1 MDFENLLNFER
12 ASVATYYD
20 ADGVLQTAAIDEPR
34 LDHDP
39 VTLEPLGLLVE
50 EERTN
55 LFLHSDDPANAYWT
69 KASATV
75 EQSYFLN
82 GLSFFKLIDTT
93 SLSAHSLF
101 KSILGVPAGK
111 KYTMT
116 RIVRKGTIS
125 HVQLR
130 FIGPA
135 MDGVD
140 TGGLFNLN
148 DGSFSKI
155 GSAECSS
162 THVGGGYYRLLITA
176 TTKSSGDLWTYL
188 QLHNGATGFYE
199 GTGNGYIEF
208 AANSLEEGGFAT
220 SYIPTTVA
228 PVTRSPDI
236 CSVKSVDPWI
246 DQNEGTLYAHLNKKA
261 GSYVGNYLTLSDGT
275 ANNQVVI
282 KDRSVFYKET
292 NYIPSPFDPISW
304 SAADP
309 DGTKSN
315 ITLSNPSGN
324 SLVGDFNITS
334 GNYTFIATFS
344 SFNASIGEKMY
355 SCFIVKNV
363 SADNVFVRFQSDS
376 GTEDQTQISLSTL
389 TKVTGG
395 SDILVTALSD
405 GFSLLQVERVASA
418 NLVNADILVYANGD
432 GGQFYA
438 QAAFFGKANDWPA
451 IISDTNVIQA
461 GANNLTGAQSF
472 AAPLE
477 SGESK
482 LALSYDGSTY
492 SAAKDGVAFSG
503 VNTGVP
509 ALTDLYIGSGED
521 GSTRYFNG
529 HIIDAQYFPRKLDE
543 SELVDLT
550 T

>member
-39 VTLEPLGLLVE
+39 ATLEPLGLLVE

-55 LFLHSDDPANAYWT
+55 ILLNSDLPVDQSVTLAAGQYTLSTWGAGSVLIGAYGS
-69 KASATV
+69 AS
-75 EQSYFLN
+75 
-82 GLSFFKLIDTT
+82 
-93 SLSAHSLF
+93 
-101 KSILGVPAGK
+101 
-111 KYTMT
+111 
-116 RIVRKGTIS
+116 
-125 HVQLR
+125 
-130 FIGPA
+130 
-135 MDGVD
+135 
-140 TGGLFNLN
+140 
-148 DGSFSKI
+148 DGSPLTF
-155 GSAECSS
+155 
-162 THVGGGYYRLLITA
+162 TA
-176 TTKSSGDLWTYL
+176 TAGIYSVVTTGELERF
-188 QLHNGATGFYE
+188 QLEA
-199 GTGNGYIEF
+199 
-208 AANSLEEGGFAT
+208 GGFAT
-220 SYIPTTVA
+220 SYIPTTGA
-228 PVTRSPDI
+228 PVTRSPDV

-246 DQNEGTLYAHLNKKA
+246 DQNEGTLYVQLNKKA

-275 ANNQVVI
+275 ASNQVVI

-292 NYIPSPFDPISW
+292 NYMPSPFDPSGWSSDPSGAITNTTIANPCGESFVGFVDITGTGNFIVVESPVISMQSGENW
-304 SAADP
+304 FAATLFKDITNDYEFSFQSVNVSGEVSNNEIVLNPDLTVKINDP
-309 DGTKSN
+309 DLE
-315 ITLSNPSGN
+315 I
-324 SLVGDFNITS
+324 
-334 GNYTFIATFS
+334 
-344 SFNASIGEKMY
+344 
-355 SCFIVKNV
+355 
-363 SADNVFVRFQSDS
+363 R
-376 GTEDQTQISLSTL
+376 
-389 TKVTGG
+389 VTP
-395 SDILVTALSD
+395 LNN
-405 GFSLLQVERVASA
+405 GFSLVEMKYVAP
-418 NLVNADILVYANGD
+418 VDIASNYQRIYIRNPIIGSQCYV
-432 GGQFYA
+432 

-461 GANNLTGAQSF
+461 GVNNLTGAQSF

-521 GSTRYFNG
+521 GSSRYFNG
-529 HIIDAQYFPRKLDE
+529 HIIDTQYFPRKLDE